1 MLDFD
6 ALAQPFAPGW
16 GGDELSK
23 AMLQLLIGCDGDR
36 AAAGALGRGAIGA
49 HRTSGT
55 CSGIEFDDLTEGEWL
70 GLSRRTRDGAGA
82 HVDGEVAFAEAFG
95 LRETHGLQR
104 TSPPRAKTSVASG
117 LLM

>member
-1 MLDFD
+1 
-6 ALAQPFAPGW
+6 
-16 GGDELSK
+16 
-23 AMLQLLIGCDGDR
+23 MLQLLIGCDGNR

-70 GLSRRTRDGAGA
+70 GLAAG
-82 HVDGEVAFAEAFG
+82 HVMVRVRMLMAKSLLRKPFG